1 MSYECIWTDKDEINT
16 ELKTVPPGRKENEY
30 VLTDVKYIEA
40 GEVSQEH
47 DSLLS
52 AEKGE
57 IRTITDRKRKSNLDN
72 YFDDLYEKELVFQ
85 IDREETELIQ
95 TGVETLVKELIRV
108 TRLDES
114 DALKQEITKVKAA
127 FNYLQ
132 EIDDTNPEDDG
143 ILKVGSFYEGAQ
155 NEFPNEFDFIF
166 VVRSFKSERITRS
179 VVRYEDARYN
189 VLYDLHYRDR
199 DNFVHNALR
208 EVSSRI
214 RSIYFMEDNR
224 DRMVAEEEMIN
235 LGEMEGYRSIVFDK
249 YVIID
254 EKASKLRFI
263 YQNEY
268 GNAIYINVNI
278 IPAFRVYEAP
288 GLRENDDVCPSPFV
302 STEVARTGSVLIV
315 SGLVWF
321 SQSEVTFMK
330 NVLSRRHMKVYRIV
344 KHLIGGRKY
353 TDAIYEKLVETGLW
367 RYNTGIMSSY
377 MVKVA
382 VISHHYSCKH
392 DPDNESIV
400 PCVMDILTYLKD
412 IKSSKNIQLITDV
425 VHTPNFFRSEVRYNR
440 LRDMLD
446 LFHTLQRSRKPYAYE
461 SCSVVPVNKE
471 LLDCFGTRVFRRALP
486 ETSNNNPGRKEKPNV
501 LVVYCPAVINYLL
514 IIALVIYV
522 LVSFHILTGYFGEP
536 YP

>member
-1 MSYECIWTDKDEINT
+1 MSYECIWTDTNELNT
-16 ELKTVPPGRKENEY
+16 ELKAVPTELKENEY
-30 VLTDVKYIEA
+30 VLTDVKYVEA
-40 GEVSQEH
+40 TEESKEQE
-47 DSLLS
+47 SLLA
-52 AEKGE
+52 AEKDE
-57 IRTITDRKRKSNLDN
+57 TRSITDRKRKSNLDN
-72 YFDDLYEKELVFQ
+72 YLEDLYDKELVFQ
-85 IDREETELIQ
+85 IDQEEAELIQ

-108 TRLDES
+108 TRLEQG
-114 DALKQEITKVKAA
+114 DALKQETVKVKAA
-127 FNYLQ
+127 FNYLLDIV
-132 EIDDTNPEDDG
+132 EDNPEDDG
-143 ILKVGSFYEGAQ
+143 ILKVGSFYEGAL

-166 VVRSFKSERITRS
+166 VVGSFKSDRITRS

-189 VLYDLHYRDR
+189 VLFDLHYRDR

-208 EVSSRI
+208 EVSSKI

-224 DRMVAEEEMIN
+224 DRIVAEEDMIN
-235 LGEMEGYRSIVFDK
+235 LGEMEGYRSIVFDE

-263 YQNEY
+263 YQNEF

-278 IPAFRVYEAP
+278 IPAFRVYETP
-288 GLRENDDVCPSPFV
+288 GLRENDDVCQSPFV
-302 STEVARTGSVLIV
+302 SSEVARTGSVLIV

-330 NVLSRRHMKVYRIV
+330 NVLSRRHLKVYRIV

-377 MVKVA
+377 MVKVGM
-382 VISHHYSCKH
+382 INHHYVCKH
-392 DPDNESIV
+392 DPNSLSLA
-400 PCVMDILTYLKD
+400 PCVIDILTFLKD
-412 IKSSKNIQLITDV
+412 IKSSKNIQLLTDV

-446 LFHTLQRSRKPYAYE
+446 MFHTLQRSRKPYKYE
-461 SCSVVPVNKE
+461 PCTIVPINKE

-486 ETSNNNPGRKEKPNV
+486 ETSSNLTGRKEKPNA

-514 IIALVIYV
+514 IIALVLYV